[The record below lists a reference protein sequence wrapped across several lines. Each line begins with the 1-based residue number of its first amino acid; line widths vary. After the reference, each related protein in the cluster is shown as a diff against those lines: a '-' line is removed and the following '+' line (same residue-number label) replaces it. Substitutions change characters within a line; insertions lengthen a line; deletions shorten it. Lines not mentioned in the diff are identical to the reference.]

1 MYFRFGAVGRDGF
14 LGLMNVSGGCSLVDQ
29 SRAKPAGEEVDFSGF
44 DIDGFI
50 EAIEKVLDNKQELL
64 NG

>member
-50 EAIEKVLDNKQELL
+50 EAM
-64 NG
+64 